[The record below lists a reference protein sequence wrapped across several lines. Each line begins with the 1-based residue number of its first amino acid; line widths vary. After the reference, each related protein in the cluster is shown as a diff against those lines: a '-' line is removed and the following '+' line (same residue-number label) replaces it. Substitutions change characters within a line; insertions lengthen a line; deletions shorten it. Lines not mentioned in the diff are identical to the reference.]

1 MDRGRLLRGL
11 ALAAVWLVVTLATG
25 LAIFLGSSRT
35 VVLASH
41 DAVLRPTLD
50 GYVVLRTG
58 PVLPDLRID
67 SGHLVGADI
76 ILGKTNADTT
86 EQLVQRYGYIASQP
100 EGQIA
105 KVRGSLENMAF
116 DAAVRG
122 ALIGLLPVVVWLLVG
137 PGRRRELAHHH
148 GRTGAVLALALA
160 VIGVLVW
167 SPWAEEEPI
176 GDDAGQ
182 WTTLSAY
189 LGSDINVPDEVAGVE
204 VRTDVT
210 TAGGRRL
217 IQSAVD
223 TYDKSRQFY
232 ETAADRAETL
242 DLREPEPGDTVVAL
256 ISDRHDNIGMDA
268 VARAVGDAAGAD
280 AVLDAGDDTSA
291 GKSWEAFSLD
301 SLDAAF
307 DDLDRWGVTGNH
319 DHGPFVRGYLED
331 RGWTMLDGSSVTG
344 PGGGP
349 LTGVDD
355 PRSSGLG
362 SWRDESGLSFDEVG
376 ERLADAV
383 CDADERLATVLVHD
397 AHLADEVLRRGC
409 ADLVLGGHLHVQVGP
424 SRVVGENGRVGYSYT
439 NGTTGGAAYAIA
451 VGSKPRRAAEVTLVT
466 YRDGRPE
473 GLQPVVL
480 QTDGR
485 FRVGHYRR
493 LFLEGDE
500 PPGRSERSRR

>member
-256 ISDRHDNIGMDA
+256 ISDRHDNIGMDG
-268 VARAVGDAAGAD
+268 VARAIAD
-280 AVLDAGDDTSA
+280 AGGATAVFDAGDDTSI
-291 GKSWEAFSLD
+291 GQSWEAFSLD
-301 SLDAAF
+301 SVTDAF
-307 DDLDRWGVTGNH
+307 QDYDRFAVAGNH
-319 DHGPFVRGYLED
+319 DHGSFVTNYLD
-331 RGWTMLDGSSVTG
+331 DLGWRMLDAEVIDG
-344 PGGGP
+344 PGGVS
-349 LTGVDD
+349 LLGVND

-362 SWRDESGLSFDEVG
+362 SWRDETGLSFDEVG
-376 ERLADAV
+376 SRLADAA
-383 CDADERLATVLVHD
+383 CAADEPIGTILVHD
-397 AHLADEVLRRGC
+397 TNLADEALERGC

-424 SRVVGENGRVGYSYT
+424 VRVLGDGGRRGYSFT
-439 NGTTGGAAYAIA
+439 TGTTGGAAYAIA
-451 VGSKPRRAAEVTLVT
+451 IGSKPRREATVTLVT
-466 YRDGRPE
+466 YRDGHPV

-480 QTDGR
+480 QTNGIFEVEDYQELR
-485 FRVGHYRR
+485 Y
-493 LFLEGDE
+493 D
-500 PPGRSERSRR
+500 